1 MVTGTPKVSVA
12 VASGNLL
19 KQILVTDGVPA
30 IIGTAQS
37 PENIGKIN
45 TIYAYEEAL
54 QKGYTEAKEPFLH
67 RQIKEFYNELGGNME
82 LWIMGVEDT
91 QTMAQMLSSTNANG
105 LKKMLNFAQGRINMV
120 YVCRLPSD
128 TYAMPAG
135 FLDKD
140 VELALLA
147 SKALGQYQQSINKP
161 VRMLIEGRINQVDA
175 NPYYSP
181 KTANNNYAGVVLTGS
196 KSDGSAS
203 GALALARACM
213 YPAHVKLGNGQN
225 GPLSME
231 QSYLGAKVL
240 EDYSPAELDNLSDA
254 GYIITHRRDGASG
267 YYFGVDNM
275 AATDDFKILVHGRLI
290 DKAQRVAAQ
299 VLAPFLETSFR
310 IEASGDINAADAKYV
325 EELVKSQIRA
335 NMGNQISDVAVVVPT
350 NQDLINTS
358 RLSISLKIIPLGYL
372 TWIGVELGLTKKI

>member
-1 MVTGTPKVSVA
+1 
-12 VASGNLL
+12 
-19 KQILVTDGVPA
+19 
-30 IIGTAQS
+30 
-37 PENIGKIN
+37 
-45 TIYAYEEAL
+45 
-54 QKGYTEAKEPFLH
+54 
-67 RQIKEFYNELGGNME
+67 
-82 LWIMGVEDT
+82 
-91 QTMAQMLSSTNANG
+91 
-105 LKKMLNFAQGRINMV
+105 
-120 YVCRLPSD
+120 
-128 TYAMPAG
+128 
-135 FLDKD
+135 
-140 VELALLA
+140 
-147 SKALGQYQQSINKP
+147 
-161 VRMLIEGRINQVDA
+161 
-175 NPYYSP
+175 
-181 KTANNNYAGVVLTGS
+181 
-196 KSDGSAS
+196 
-203 GALALARACM
+203 
-213 YPAHVKLGNGQN
+213 
-225 GPLSME
+225 
-231 QSYLGAKVL
+231 L

-335 NMGNQISDVAVVVPT
+335 NMGNQISGVAVVVPT